1 MDRPFREL
9 HEIYR
14 IVYLRAEAAKAAQE
28 AREEE
33 EKKSKGQSNRP
44 TDGRISNQNKTAK
57 APLSPLEAEA
67 FEEVF
72 EELGEGGMM

>member
-14 IVYLRAEAAKAAQE
+14 IVYLRAEASKAE
-28 AREEE
+28 EKARLEE
-33 EKKSKGQSNRP
+33 EKKSKANSGRP
-44 TDGRISNQNKTAK
+44 TDGGISNQSKTAK

-67 FEEVF
+67 IEEVF